1 MRARQHGFT
10 LIELSLVLAVI
21 AVLAQ
26 GYFLWKQSVLQEGIV
41 TRTVNGLVQID
52 EALYAY
58 RIDQGVWPTNIS
70 ELTTYL
76 PNLQNVTD
84 ANAGANGV
92 GLPYS
97 IRSQGHGLVIETQ
110 LLTEAQA
117 RAVGRAFPNSGVI
130 DPDTATVSVGIPLP
144 GLESAHSA
152 LMHID
157 GSRQM
162 TGDLDLG
169 GQDLHRAG
177 DIESDSISNSGVL
190 STAALSVTGVHNKN
204 DSCSG
209 QQLGLSTEGKLLSCV
224 ANQWSEPLY
233 QAASTPPA
241 AESGIVFH
249 GAIMNPIA
257 GYSRDQ
263 CDITAELIIIFD
275 GEWNAQWWPHGA
287 NAWRLMV
294 WYSTSPPPPQSYP
307 AVQYTLTCTS

>member
-26 GYFLWKQSVLQEGIV
+26 GYFLWKQSVLQEAIV

-97 IRSQGHGLVIETQ
+97 IRSQGLGLVIETQ

-117 RAVGRAFPNSGVI
+117 RAVARAFPNSGVI

-177 DIESDSISNSGVL
+177 DIESDSISNNGVL
-190 STAALSVTGVHNKN
+190 STAALSVTGVHNKD

-209 QQLGLSTEGKLLSCV
+209 QQLSLSTEGKLLSCV
-224 ANQWSEPLY
+224 ADQWTEPLY
-233 QAASTPPA
+233 QASSTPPA
-241 AESGIVFH
+241 TEYEFGTVFH
-249 GAIMNPIA
+249 GTIMNPIA

-263 CDITAELIIIFD
+263 CNITAEVINDFL
-275 GEWNAQWWPHGA
+275 GEWNAQWWSYGA
-287 NAWRLMV
+287 NTWRLEV
-294 WYSTSPPPPQSYP
+294 SCYTSPPPPYP
-307 AVQYTLTCTS
+307 AVEYMLTCTS